1 MLDKYDAFSLLV
13 RFDPDSEKQTRIV
26 MVAAKLQRAGFNYA
40 A

>member
-1 MLDKYDAFSLLV
+1 MTHLVYWLDSILTVK
-13 RFDPDSEKQTRIV
+13 KQTRIV